1 LRCLITGINGF
12 VGSYLARA
20 LIENGHEVWG
30 TAQPGTSLE
39 CLDDICHCL
48 KLLDTEITDPD
59 SISRTVN
66 DSKPERVF
74 HLAAQSHVPTSWA
87 DPVGTFRI
95 NVEGTLHLLQ
105 AAANLRHPPHVLLV
119 SSGDVYGS
127 ALNVKGTVKES
138 SQLAPLNPYA
148 ASKAAAEMVAFCIGS
163 GRNLPIVTVRPF
175 NHIGPGQSAAFVTA
189 DFARQIAR
197 IEAGL
202 QKPLMKVGDLTT
214 RKDFTDVRDMV
225 RAYIAAIE
233 MCPPLQ
239 VFNICSGKSY
249 SIKEVLEILLDISGV
264 DARVMQEKKRLR
276 ATRSSATRVDS
287 GAFRKI
293 TGWKPK
299 IPLRQTLSDILD
311 YWREKTGCER

>member
-1 LRCLITGINGF
+1 MRCLITGINGF

-30 TAQPGTSLE
+30 TVQPGTSIE
-39 CLDDICHCL
+39 CLDDICHSL

-59 SISRTVN
+59 SIDQTVN
-66 DSKPERVF
+66 NSKPERVF

-148 ASKAAAEMVAFCIGS
+148 ASKAAAEMVAFCIGT

-202 QKPLMKVGDLTT
+202 QKPLMKVGDLTA
-214 RKDFTDVRDMV
+214 RKDFTDVRDMA

-239 VFNICSGKSY
+239 FFNICSGKSY
-249 SIKEVLEILLDISGV
+249 SIKEVLEMLLEISGV
-264 DARVMQEKKRLR
+264 EARVVQDKKRLR
-276 ATRSSATRVDS
+276 ATRSSATRVDAS
-287 GAFRKI
+287 AFRKI

-311 YWREKTGCER
+311 YWREKIERER